1 MQCVVSEDNI
11 LGVGMVDEI
20 VHRQSGFR
28 GSLQTTY
35 PLNLMQLGVYEP
47 EVPST

>member
-1 MQCVVSEDNI
+1 MVSEDKI
-11 LGVGMVDEI
+11 LGLVGMVDEI
-20 VHRQSGFR
+20 VHRRSGFM

-35 PLNLMQLGVYEP
+35 PLNLMRLGVYEP